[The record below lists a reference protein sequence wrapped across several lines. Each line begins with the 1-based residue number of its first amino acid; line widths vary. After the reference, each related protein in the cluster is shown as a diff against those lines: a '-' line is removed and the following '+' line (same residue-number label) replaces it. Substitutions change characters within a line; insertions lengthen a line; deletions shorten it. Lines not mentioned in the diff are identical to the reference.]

1 MKELNFKQMAI
12 IGVIAFVVIFTIG
25 IYIYK
30 EANKDDID
38 YNEEEFY
45 ISDSSD
51 EEESE
56 EISEDVK
63 IMVHVTGCVE
73 NTGIVVLSEG
83 DRIIDAIEAA
93 GGEKAEADL
102 NKLNLAYVLKD
113 GDKLY
118 VPSKLDDEEGEEYI
132 SDKSGNNIVTE
143 GVGKTMEQNG
153 MININTATK
162 EELITLSG
170 IGEATAD
177 KIIAYREENGKFK
190 TIEDLKKVPGIG
202 DAKFENI
209 KDKIMV

>member
-38 YNEEEFY
+38 YNEEDFY

-162 EELITLSG
+162 AELITLSG